1 MKEKLH
7 RHSAKTHIF
16 ANCNSLCEYAHCILS
31 RPCSP
36 INVPL
41 LLSLYRYFIIY
52 FSFCNTKFRFYTFSL
67 SVLNKNRSKVRH
79 YNNNHSFQGVT
90 QGIISIVYYT
100 LLFSKQIMFCAL
112 SVSAAKQKRIKK
124 KTQIKPVLPGLICV

>member
-52 FSFCNTKFRFYTFSL
+52 FSFCQHKIPILYIFFIGL
-67 SVLNKNRSKVRH
+67 EQK
-79 YNNNHSFQGVT
+79 
-90 QGIISIVYYT
+90 
-100 LLFSKQIMFCAL
+100 SKQ
-112 SVSAAKQKRIKK
+112 SAALQ
-124 KTQIKPVLPGLICV
+124 Q